1 MDPASI
7 GWEIFIILLL
17 VVLNGL
23 LSLMEMAV
31 VSSRKSR
38 LEQLADEGVPGA
50 AAALKLAEEPGELL
64 STVQVGITLVGIGT
78 GVYSGATLA
87 TPLGAV
93 LHEMPPL
100 ARYADTL
107 AYGVVVFAVTYLSLV
122 FGELAPKRMALN
134 NPEGLAIRFSGLM
147 KMLIRLFRPVTHLL
161 SRSTHSV
168 LVTAGVKP
176 STAPP
181 VTEEEVRVL
190 LDQGT
195 EHGIFEASEQEMI
208 ENVFTLDD
216 TRVNALMTP
225 RTQIEWLDLD
235 DPLEHN
241 IRLLAQKRYSCFL
254 AGRGSLDE
262 IVGVVYTK
270 DYLARRLLELDV
282 PLEEAVRQPLYVPE
296 NMTALKVL
304 DLFKRQ
310 RTKIALVVDEF
321 GGIAG
326 LVTLRDIVE
335 HLVGDLPSYDEVD
348 EPYIVTREDGS
359 WLLDGMLGIEALK
372 ELLGVS
378 SLPDEDRVGFQTLG
392 GFIVSHL
399 GAIPAT
405 GEVFDWH
412 HYRFEVLDMDRTR
425 VDKVLVTRVVEAQT
439 PVDFADPE

>member
-17 VVLNGL
+17 VALNGL

-31 VSSRKSR
+31 VSSRKIR
-38 LEQLADEGVPGA
+38 LEQLADEGVPRA
-50 AAALKLAEEPGELL
+50 ATALHLAEEPSELL

-87 TPLGAV
+87 TPLGVV
-93 LHEMPPL
+93 LHEVAVL

-107 AYGVVVFAVTYLSLV
+107 AYGLVVFVVTYLSLV

-147 KMLIRLFRPVTHLL
+147 KTLIRLFRPVTHLL

-168 LVTAGVKP
+168 LATAGVKP
-176 STAPP
+176 NMAPP
-181 VTEEEVRVL
+181 VSEEEVRVL

-216 TRVNALMTP
+216 TRVSALMTP
-225 RTQIEWLDLD
+225 RTQIEWLDLE
-235 DPLEHN
+235 DPVEHN

-270 DYLARRLLELDV
+270 DYLARRLLEDELSFED
-282 PLEEAVRQPLYVPE
+282 AVRQPLYVPE

-359 WLLDGMLGIEALK
+359 WLLDGMLGVEALK
-372 ELLGVS
+372 ELLDVS
-378 SLPDEDRVGFQTLG
+378 ALPDEERIGFQTLG

-405 GEVFDWH
+405 GDVFDWH

-425 VDKVLVTRVVEAQT
+425 VDKVLVARVVEAQT
-439 PVDFADPE
+439 PIDFADPE

>member
-1 MDPASI
+1 MV
-7 GWEIFIILLL
+7 ILLL
-17 VVLNGL
+17 VVFNGL

-50 AAALKLAEEPGELL
+50 ATALHLAEEPTELL
-64 STVQVGITLVGIGT
+64 STVQVGITLVGIGA

-87 TPLGAV
+87 TPLSAV
-93 LHEMPPL
+93 LHEVSFL
-100 ARYADTL
+100 TRYAETA
-107 AYGVVVFAVTYLSLV
+107 AYGLVVFAVTYLTLV
-122 FGELAPKRMALN
+122 FGELVPKRMALN
-134 NPEGLAIRFSGLM
+134 NPERLAIQFAGLM
-147 KMLIRLFRPVTHLL
+147 RTMIRLLRPLTHLL

-168 LVTAGVKP
+168 LVAAGVKP
-176 STAPP
+176 NNAPP

-208 ENVFTLDD
+208 ENVFTLGD
-216 TRVNALMTP
+216 TSVSALMTP
-225 RTQIEWLDLD
+225 RTKIEWLDLE
-235 DPLEHN
+235 DPIEHN
-241 IRLLAQKRYSCFL
+241 VQLLAQKRYSCFL

-270 DYLARRLLELDV
+270 DYLARRMLEEEV
-282 PLEEAVRQPLYVPE
+282 ALEEAVRQPLYVPE

-348 EPYIVTREDGS
+348 EPYVVVREDGS
-359 WLLDGMLGIEALK
+359 WLLDGMLAIDELK
-372 ELLGVS
+372 GLLGVAV
-378 SLPDEDRVGFQTLG
+378 LPDEERVGFQTLG
-392 GFIVSHL
+392 GFIVSYL
-399 GAIPAT
+399 GTIPAT
-405 GEVFDWH
+405 GEVFEWH

-425 VDKVLVTRVVEAQT
+425 VDKVLVRRVIEGET
-439 PVDFADPE
+439 PDDFADPE